1 MIVDEPGVTWRCVRA
16 ARGPR
21 GEQLLEYDSPGRP
34 RLRRMVQR
42 PTPNGPVIE
51 SYHVQGLAQ
60 VYHTPGEAVAALRD
74 NP

>member
-1 MIVDEPGVTWRCVRA
+1 MIADEAGCVWRCVRVA
-16 ARGPR
+16 HGPR
-21 GEQLLEYDSPGRP
+21 GEQLLEYDCPGRP

-42 PTPNGPVIE
+42 PTADGPLIE

-60 VYHTPGEAVAALRD
+60 VYHTPGEAVAALKA